1 MSLGD
6 KHIFAIYTPDFW
18 NKNYTIN
25 SILKIV
31 EPDIVHRLIKV
42 LRTQIGE
49 RFIFFDTVK
58 HGVVEIVD
66 ISKKDFSIK
75 IINLEKN
82 STSVPKITFLLP
94 LLKKEALEEA
104 VYSLAEI
111 GVSEIQLVVTQKSR
125 QKLLHEKEFARLES
139 IIVAAAEQS
148 KNYLLSKIHPP
159 LALSDLEIDSDYF
172 KIVFDPQGESFF
184 DLKLKFSQE
193 QICLLVGPEGGF
205 TQEELENIEEK
216 SFKKCRLTPT
226 ILRAVQAVA
235 LGAALFKIN

>member
-1 MSLGD
+1 MSLVD
-6 KHIFAIYTPDFW
+6 KHIFAIYAPSFW

-25 SILKIV
+25 TILKIV

-58 HGVVEIVD
+58 HGVVEVVD

-75 IINLEKN
+75 IISLEEN
-82 STSVPKITFLLP
+82 STSLPKIIFLLP

-111 GVSEIQLVVTQKSR
+111 GVSEIQLIVTQKSR

-139 IIVAAAEQS
+139 IVIAAAEQS
-148 KNYLLSKIHPP
+148 KNYLLSKIYAP
-159 LALSDLEIDSDYF
+159 LDLSDLELSSDYF

-184 DLKLKFSQE
+184 DVRLKSSQE

-205 TQEELENIEEK
+205 TQEELQNIEKK
-216 SFKKCRLTPT
+216 SFKKCRLTPS

-235 LGAALFKIN
+235 LGAGLFKVN